1 MCVCVYEIGILPK
14 CRMCLKTHV
23 DSSPHVSNSMSF
35 DLNHTCVGT
44 RATRHVS
51 VCVYK
56 QCRFTKYGIL
66 DYCVLCRK
74 CLDFKLRN
82 LTCDYVICNS
92 SLLLLLVL
100 LFFCSNPT
108 AFWSLRMHFRLN
120 YRKTNNSI
128 PLFAT
133 ELVGCIFTKTE
144 TFHTNVE

>member
-1 MCVCVYEIGILPK
+1 MNVDLYVCVSVYEIGILPK

-35 DLNHTCVGT
+35 DLNHTCVGA

-74 CLDFKLRN
+74 CLDFKLHN
-82 LTCDYVICNS
+82 LICDYVICNS
-92 SLLLLLVL
+92 SLLLLLVFFVL
-100 LFFCSNPT
+100 LFKSNCVLVFAN
-108 AFWSLRMHFRLN
+108 AFQIELQEYKIF
-120 YRKTNNSI
+120 NSA
-128 PLFAT
+128 L
-133 ELVGCIFTKTE
+133 C
-144 TFHTNVE
+144 H